1 MPLTN
6 NTITDGTISNNIW
19 LNTQKT
25 LTYIDTTN
33 DIYNSTTE
41 QKEYCEFIA
50 EIIGLP
56 SYDEFSNMSADER
69 KIYIRDKKID
79 DLLK

>member
-6 NTITDGTISNNIW
+6 NTTIDGTISNNTW
-19 LNTQKT
+19 LSTQKT
-25 LTYIDTTN
+25 LTYIDTSN
-33 DIYNSTTE
+33 NIYNLTNE

-56 SYDEFSNMSADER
+56 SYDEFSNMSCGER

>member
-6 NTITDGTISNNIW
+6 NTTIDGTISNNTW
-19 LNTQKT
+19 LSTQKT
-25 LTYIDTTN
+25 LTYIDTSN
-33 DIYNSTTE
+33 NIYNSTIE

-50 EIIGLP
+50 EIIGLS
-56 SYDEFSNMSADER
+56 SYDEFSNMSSDER

-79 DLLK
+79 YLLK